1 MISNIYFFLKKIIY
15 KFKKKKTN
23 FNLYWKNLNK
33 NLLPQKLVYITDLF
47 LKSDSYN
54 YVSNFWHFL
63 NIKNF
68 DQLINH
74 NSINSENINSI
85 KIDNESIKNYAS
97 TIALNYFTFLDTNE
111 NLIKNTYENVNE
123 TIIDYKINLFK
134 KHKNLNSDQSYKY
147 NTLLIL
153 LYENLKKFDEI
164 KLLKLLN
171 DKSFCGYTDPFIDI
185 NGTKIT
191 HDKIN
196 SLFEWHFIKKIPISF
211 NVKENIILELGA
223 GSGRV
228 AETILTFNKNL
239 KYVICDIPL
248 ALWISYCR
256 LKEAFPE
263 KKIKLCCDTNSK
275 NEIEKA
281 LIENDILFIFPH
293 QINLFEKKIFDI
305 FLAIDCLH
313 EMDKETISKYMDLA
327 DKYSKYIYFTVREK
341 SKVPFSPIK
350 NELSISGNN
359 FFIKNSWKIEFK
371 SKSIFPSDFYSIC
384 YKI

>member
-1 MISNIYFFLKKIIY
+1 MNFNIFFLFKKITY
-15 KFKKKKTN
+15 KLKKKTN
-23 FNLYWKNLNK
+23 FNLYWKNINK
-33 NLLPQKLVYITDLF
+33 NLLPKKLVYLTDLF

-68 DQLINH
+68 DQLINY
-74 NSINSENINSI
+74 NLIDTENIYSK
-85 KIDNESIKNYAS
+85 KIDNQSIRSYAS

-111 NLIKNTYENVNE
+111 NLIKNTYEKVNE
-123 TIIDYKINLFK
+123 TIIDYKVNLFK
-134 KHKNLNSDQSYKY
+134 KHKNLNCDQSYKY

-153 LYENLKKFDEI
+153 LYENLKKLDEI
-164 KLLKLLN
+164 KLLGLLN
-171 DKSFCGYTDPFIDI
+171 DKTFCGYTDPFIDI
-185 NGTKIT
+185 NGIKIT

-211 NVKENIILELGA
+211 NIKGNIILELGA

-281 LIENDILFIFPH
+281 INENDILFIFPH
-293 QINLFEKKIFDI
+293 QINLFKEKIFDI

-313 EMDKETISKYMDLA
+313 EMDKETINKYMELA
-327 DKYSKYIYFTVREK
+327 EKYSKYIYFTVREK

-350 NELSISGNN
+350 NELSISENN